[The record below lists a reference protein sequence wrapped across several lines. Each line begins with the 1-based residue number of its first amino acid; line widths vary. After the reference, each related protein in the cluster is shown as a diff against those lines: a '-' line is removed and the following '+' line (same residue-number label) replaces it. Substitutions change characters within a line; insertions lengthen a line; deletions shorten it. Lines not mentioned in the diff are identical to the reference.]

1 MVKIICKYCV
11 TYTYSEYPEPQ
22 LFHIPQYKHACG
34 DLTTMPEDSEQAS
47 ATSRISP
54 MLDLNPNSP
63 RSVTSPH
70 LSDEQIPLHTSISY
84 TAKTYENLSV
94 LGAACL
100 SSIPPTPQPRQQQ
113 RLHYTWGPTK
123 PCGWRLANA
132 WGAWLGLITAVV
144 RFAVITIGEIMAI
157 RTLVSGAVP
166 IFLETVTLPL
176 LPRSTV
182 LITSS
187 LAPSAC
193 IAITSS

>member
-1 MVKIICKYCV
+1 MSPTHIQN
-11 TYTYSEYPEPQ
+11 TPNHNYSTSHNTNMLAAILLPCQKTASKHLQ
-22 LFHIPQYKHACG
+22 LPGSHQCLI
-34 DLTTMPEDSEQAS
+34 
-47 ATSRISP
+47 
-54 MLDLNPNSP
+54 LNPNSP

-100 SSIPPTPQPRQQQ
+100 SSIPLTPQPRQQQ

-132 WGAWLGLITAVV
+132 WGAWLGLIIAVV

-166 IFLETVTLPL
+166 IFLKTVTLPL

-193 IAITSS
+193 IAIASS